1 MSNKIDFIGENKN
14 VSKNIC
20 KTAKP
25 WRSTHTHT
33 HTHTGSNLINVKKVV
48 NSYFNCD
55 GKIDFYLK
63 SKGAY

>member
-1 MSNKIDFIGENKN
+1 MFL
-14 VSKNIC
+14 
-20 KTAKP
+20 KTYVRQQNLGAV
-25 WRSTHTHT
+25 HTHT